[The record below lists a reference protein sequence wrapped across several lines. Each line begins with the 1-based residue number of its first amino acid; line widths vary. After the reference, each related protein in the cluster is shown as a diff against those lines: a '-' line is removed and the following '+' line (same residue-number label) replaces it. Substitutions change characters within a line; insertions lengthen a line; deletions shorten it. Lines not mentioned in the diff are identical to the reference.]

1 MPTVRWLFLAL
12 ASAIGWIVGLFA
24 VPVQLIYRISSRR
37 YDLDYYLKQ
46 IAVGNDVMAG
56 SMIYGSKHTIS
67 AITGYKSY
75 RGSKWHRK
83 QERLIDGIGF
93 GHGHCRRAAIKENLI
108 KEAP

>member
-1 MPTVRWLFLAL
+1 METARWLFLAL
-12 ASAIGWIVGLFA
+12 ISVIGWFVGLFA
-24 VPVQLIYRISSRR
+24 VPVQLIYRLFSRR

-46 IAVGNDVMAG
+46 IAIGNDVMAG

-67 AITGYKSY
+67 AITGCKSY
-75 RGSKWHRK
+75 QGSKWHQQ
-83 QERLIDGIGF
+83 QEKLIDGIGF